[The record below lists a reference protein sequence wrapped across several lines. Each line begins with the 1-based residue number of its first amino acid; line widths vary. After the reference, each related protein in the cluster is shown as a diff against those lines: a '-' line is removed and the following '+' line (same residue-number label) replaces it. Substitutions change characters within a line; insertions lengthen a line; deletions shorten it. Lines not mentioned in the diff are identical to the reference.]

1 MLKDDVFFATA
12 EELAPEIRAGRLSP
26 VELTRGFLDRITRL
40 NSRYNSFEK
49 PTPELALE
57 QAARALSEIK
67 SKKYRGSL
75 HGIPYAAKDLF
86 DTKGIATAWGTRFL
100 RDRVPAENATAVQR
114 MEDAG
119 AILLGKT
126 AMVEFAGCLGY
137 RFANASASGPG
148 RNPWDSNRW
157 TGGSSSGSGAAVAAG
172 LSTFA
177 LGTETW
183 GSILCPSAFCGL
195 TGIRPTYGLVSRAGG
210 MVGAYTFDK
219 VGPLARSVGDCR
231 NVLTALAGA
240 DPRDPSCTSE
250 RTRMERGSGRP
261 LRSLRAALV
270 PLDWS
275 KVGEPE
281 VKAAFEAAV
290 AELRA
295 MGLKLET
302 AELPSVPASEVSGL
316 LIGAEA
322 LASFESFLNDG
333 RVRQL
338 TDDMAQH
345 QRDIAEPVTGADV
358 MKAMRIREAAQS
370 AMREFLSRYD
380 VIVTPNFMSVAPP
393 VDMDLNDA
401 LPYGDPVGGFAAAC
415 GLPGLAL
422 PAGFGKDHMP
432 AGFQIVG
439 SPFEEATLFD
449 IGEAYQVRTP
459 HHREHPALA

>member
-1 MLKDDVFFATA
+1 MLKDDVWFATI
-12 EELAPEIRAGRLSP
+12 EELAPELRAGRLSAL
-26 VELTRGFLDRITRL
+26 ELTRGFLERINRL
-40 NSRYNSFEK
+40 SSRYNAFEK

-57 QAARALSEIK
+57 QAGRAASELRANK
-67 SKKYRGSL
+67 WRGPL

-86 DTKGIATAWGTRFL
+86 DTKGVATAWGTSFL
-100 RDRVPAENATAVQR
+100 RDRVPSENATVVDKLEA
-114 MEDAG
+114 AG

-148 RNPWDSNRW
+148 RNPWDSSRW

-172 LSTFA
+172 LATFA

-183 GSILCPSAFCGL
+183 GSILCPAAFCGL
-195 TGIRPTYGLVSRAGG
+195 TGIRPSYGVVSRAGG

-231 NVLTALAGA
+231 VVLTAIAGP
-240 DPRDPSCTSE
+240 DPRDLSATSE
-250 RTRMERGSGRP
+250 RVRMERGVGRP

-281 VKAAFEAAV
+281 VRTAFEAAV

-295 MGLKLET
+295 AGLTLET
-302 AELPSVPASEVSGL
+302 AELPAVPAAEVSGL
-316 LIGAEA
+316 LITVEA
-322 LASFESFLNDG
+322 LAAFEPFIDDG
-333 RVRQL
+333 RVKQL
-338 TDDMAQH
+338 TDGMAAR
-345 QRDIAEPVTGADV
+345 QREINEVITGADTI
-358 MKAMRIREAAQS
+358 KAMRIRESIQRT
-370 AMREFLSRYD
+370 MRDFFSRYD

-393 VDMDLNDA
+393 VEQDLNEA
-401 LPYGDPVGGFAAAC
+401 LPYGDPIGALAAAC

-422 PAGFGKDHMP
+422 PAGFGKAGMP
-432 AGFQIVG
+432 AGFQLVAA
-439 SPFEEATLFD
+439 PYDEATLFD
-449 IGEAYQVRTP
+449 LGEAFQTRTK
-459 HHREHPALA
+459 HHRAHAMAG

>member
-1 MLKDDVFFATA
+1 MLKDDIWFATI
-12 EELAPEIRAGRLSP
+12 EELAPELRAGRLSP
-26 VELTRGFLDRITRL
+26 VELTRGFLERITLL
-40 NSRYNSFEK
+40 NARYNAFEK

-57 QAARALSEIK
+57 QAARAASELRANK
-67 SKKYRGSL
+67 WRGPL

-86 DTKGIATAWGTRFL
+86 DTKGIPTAWGTSFL
-100 RDRVPAENATAVQR
+100 RGRVPTENATVIDRLEA
-114 MEDAG
+114 AG

-148 RNPWDSNRW
+148 RNPWDVSRW

-172 LSTFA
+172 LATFA

-183 GSILCPSAFCGL
+183 GSILCPAAFCGL
-195 TGIRPTYGLVSRAGG
+195 TGIRPTYGVVSRAGG

-231 NVLTALAGA
+231 VVLTAIAGP
-240 DPRDPSCTSE
+240 DPRDLSATSD
-250 RTRMERGSGRP
+250 RVLMQRGAGRP

-281 VKAAFEAAV
+281 VRVAFEAGV

-295 MGLKLET
+295 AGLKLENV
-302 AELPSVPASEVSGL
+302 ELPAVPAAEVSGL
-316 LIGAEA
+316 LITVEA
-322 LASFESFLNDG
+322 LAAFETFLDDG
-333 RVRQL
+333 RVQQL
-338 TDDMAQH
+338 TDGMAPR
-345 QRDIAEPVTGADV
+345 QREINEVITGADTI
-358 MKAMRIREAAQS
+358 KAMRIRESIQRT
-370 AMREFLSRYD
+370 MRDFFTRYD

-393 VDMDLNDA
+393 VEQDLNEA
-401 LPYGDPVGGFAAAC
+401 LPYGDPIGALAAAC

-422 PAGFGKDHMP
+422 PGGFGKAGMP
-432 AGFQIVG
+432 AGFQLVG
-439 SPFEEATLFD
+439 APYDEATLFD
-449 IGEAYQVRTP
+449 LGEAFQARTK
-459 HHREHPALA
+459 HHREHATVG